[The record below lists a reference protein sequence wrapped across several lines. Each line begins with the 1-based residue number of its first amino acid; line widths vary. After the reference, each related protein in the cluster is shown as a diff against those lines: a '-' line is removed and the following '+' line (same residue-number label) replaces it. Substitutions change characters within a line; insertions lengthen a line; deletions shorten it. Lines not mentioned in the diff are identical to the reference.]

1 MAKKKKDE
9 LQFINIE
16 EKTNGNVYLCNTTQ
30 DIEIDGITYHLQ
42 VGKKIELPESEQVKD
57 LLQKRILTKYE
68 NLDRRIK

>member
-42 VGKKIELPESEQVKD
+42 TGKKIELPESEQVKE
-57 LLQKRILTKYE
+57 LLEKGILTRYQ